1 MNWSREFSQTEFF
14 FLISF
19 ALIYIIYFGRL
30 FYISKKLKTSAASS
44 SLKFII
50 RSTYLGL
57 MSLALLGPNFGITEL
72 EARSSGKDIYLAF
85 DLSLSM
91 NANDVEPSRLDKIK
105 SEITNLV
112 DEFGTDKFGI
122 MVFNSEAQVYTPL
135 TFDHANLKNNIATLK
150 TTLLSD
156 GSTNFNA
163 IFDLLIEKFGIN
175 SKKESQSKVGIIITD
190 GENFQNIDNQNFKLI
205 KKNNINLFIIGIGS
219 QMGSKI
225 PTLNG
230 YKKDKNG
237 QDVISVLDINQINE
251 IAKQTG
257 GQYFIVNNQRNQV
270 ADLIEK
276 LNKVKSSS
284 ETINQQTVTYNK
296 YMYFLL
302 IALVF
307 IILDFLLTVNV
318 LKL

>member
-14 FLISF
+14 FLVSF
-19 ALIYIIYFGRL
+19 MLIYIIYFGRL

-50 RSTYLGL
+50 RTIYLGL
-57 MSLALLGPNFGITEL
+57 MSLALMGPNFGKTEL
-72 EARSSGKDIYLAF
+72 EARSSSKNIYLAF

-112 DEFGTDKFGI
+112 DQFRTDKFGI
-122 MVFNSEAQVYTPL
+122 MVFNSEAQVFTPL
-135 TFDHANLKNNIATLK
+135 TFDHANLKNNIASLK
-150 TTLLSD
+150 TTLLPQ
-156 GSTNFNA
+156 GSTDFNA
-163 IFDLLIEKFGIN
+163 IFDLIIEKFGLN
-175 SKKESQSKVGIIITD
+175 SKKESQSKVCIIITD

-205 KKNNINLFIIGIGS
+205 KKNNIDLFIIGVGS

-237 QDVISVLDINQINE
+237 QDVVSILDINQIND

-276 LNKVKSSS
+276 LSQIKSSS
-284 ETINQQTVTYNK
+284 DTINQQMVTYNK
-296 YMYFLL
+296 YIYFLL
-302 IALVF
+302 IALIF